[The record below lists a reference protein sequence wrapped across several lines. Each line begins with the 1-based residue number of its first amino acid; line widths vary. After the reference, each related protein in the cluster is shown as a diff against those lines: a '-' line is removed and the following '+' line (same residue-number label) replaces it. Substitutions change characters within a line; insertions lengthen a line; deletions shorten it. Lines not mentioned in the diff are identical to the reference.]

1 MTRILPLLLIQMV
14 IKLGMLDSQAALP
27 FILVS
32 RLGRC
37 FKDLKT
43 KCTKDGKELP
53 QQRADGESKAVVPP
67 SGFRENVVYTNVVNH
82 GDFM

>member
-1 MTRILPLLLIQMV
+1 MKILPLLLIQMV
-14 IKLGMLDSQAALP
+14 IKLGVLDSQVALP
-27 FILVS
+27 FIVS
-32 RLGRC
+32 ALGRC

-43 KCTKDGKELP
+43 KCFKDGKELP
-53 QQRADGESKAVVPP
+53 LKRADGESKAVVPP

>member
-1 MTRILPLLLIQMV
+1 MST
-14 IKLGMLDSQAALP
+14 
-27 FILVS
+27 
-32 RLGRC
+32 LGRC

-53 QQRADGESKAVVPP
+53 QKRADGESKAVLPP